1 MYDFTQID
9 ENRLASYKQFEG
21 VISMFTACLAK
32 KKRISKT
39 KNPKGFRVLRA
50 RVRAATCAHY
60 GDNTR
65 MTHGD
70 VQKFFKLQVIPNE
83 IAQNV
88 KDVKDLKA

>member
-1 MYDFTQID
+1 MNTFANID
-9 ENRLASYKQFEG
+9 ANRTASYKQFQA

-60 GDNTR
+60 GDDTR

-83 IAQNV
+83 IAKRV